1 MWSHTG
7 GMTSWSAIVRCE
19 NHPLTSARQPEAEQ
33 DVWHY
38 MENHESETDLGDYGG
53 LVRRQWPLLVL
64 GMVVGLIAGLA
75 LLGVAPKSYES
86 TTSLLV
92 QPTGDD
98 TNVANGRTN
107 AAINLDTEA
116 QIVTS
121 TVVAAR
127 SAELLNSSE
136 VPRALAKRVFVQ
148 VPANTSVLKIT
159 YTDESPRAA
168 QAGAEAFAQAYLDN
182 REGVAEDKRKSSVK
196 ALETTLDTL
205 NTELRKINEDLQA
218 TSVKSEDAY
227 LRTQRDVLVQQIST
241 SAALL
246 GPLQNQVVQPGAVIT
261 KAQRP
266 TEPTGLNLWL
276 VVASA
281 LFAGLILG
289 LIGALVRDRR
299 DHRVRSRADLDRL
312 GLDVLVSRFTLP
324 VPEDVQS
331 HRHPHDDPLRQARNA
346 LLARLVSHK
355 GSLVVTSASS
365 DVAGATAAASLAV
378 TLARSG
384 VKTALVCC
392 NTENDIIAEAFG
404 VPESPSL
411 ADVLRSGIR
420 PSEAMHPVPA
430 TPNLTVVPPGPD
442 GSLFSELLQDASIR
456 PTLAEFESLAE
467 VVVLDVATTAFNA
480 DAQTVVTAT
489 QGLLLV
495 ATADVTSTDEVTEA
509 IDQMAHVNAKL
520 LGVLL
525 VDLKRGHRGSPHASG
540 PAPADTRFTRTSSSW
555 TGESTRRP
563 IDDGPV
569 RQLAREQC

>member
-1 MWSHTG
+1 
-7 GMTSWSAIVRCE
+7 
-19 NHPLTSARQPEAEQ
+19 
-33 DVWHY
+33 
-38 MENHESETDLGDYGG
+38 MENQESETALGDYGG

-64 GMVVGLIAGLA
+64 GMVIGLIAGLA
-75 LLGVAPKSYES
+75 LLGLAPKSYSS

-127 SAELLNSSE
+127 SAELLNSSLL
-136 VPRALAKRVFVQ
+136 PRELAKHVAVQ

-159 YTDESPRAA
+159 YADETPRAA
-168 QAGAEAFAQAYLDN
+168 QAGSEAFAQAYLDN
-182 REGVAEDKRKSSVK
+182 RKGVAESKLKSSVN
-196 ALETTLDTL
+196 ALQATLTSL
-205 NTELRKINEDLQA
+205 NTDLRKTNDDLQA
-218 TSVKSEDAY
+218 TSVKSQDAY
-227 LRTQRDVLVQQIST
+227 LRTQRDVLVQQIRT

-246 GPLQNQVVQPGAVIT
+246 GPLQNQVVEPGAVIT

-266 TEPTGLNLWL
+266 TDPTGLNPWL
-276 VVASA
+276 VLASGV
-281 LFAGLILG
+281 FIGLILG
-289 LIGALVRDRR
+289 LIAALVRDHQ
-299 DHRVRSRADLDRL
+299 DHRIRSRRDLDRL

-324 VPEDVQS
+324 VPQDVQS

-346 LLARLVSHK
+346 LLARLMSHK
-355 GSLVVTSASS
+355 GSLVVASASS

-392 NTENDIIAEAFG
+392 NTETDIIAEAFG

-420 PSEAMHPVPA
+420 PLEAMHAVPA
-430 TPNLTVVPPGPD
+430 TPNLSVVPPGPD
-442 GSLFSELLQDASIR
+442 GSLFSELLQNASIR

-495 ATADVTSTDEVTEA
+495 ATADVTSTDEVIEA
-509 IDQMAHVNAKL
+509 MDQMAHVNAKL

-525 VDLKRGHRGSPHASG
+525 VDEQRGHRGSARKRKKKAATTPQTRDDELFLDPRIDAS
-540 PAPADTRFTRTSSSW
+540 AER
-555 TGESTRRP
+555 
-563 IDDGPV
+563 
-569 RQLAREQC
+569 